1 MWLMTKHGFY
11 SIVER
16 RHGEFHVRSRERR
29 DIENLVERVPLPDA
43 KIFDTP
49 EADYAVRLVV
59 DRDTVRKI
67 MVLLA
72 ETIDYSN
79 FKGQIARTPDQ
90 RHKPYPAIH
99 DLLVEILGGYGRKPF
114 RRNTAN

>member
-1 MWLMTKHGFY
+1 MWLMTKHGYF
-11 SIVER
+11 SVVEYR
-16 RHGEFHVRSRERR
+16 PGEFHVRSRERQ
-29 DIENLVERVPLPDA
+29 DIENLVARVPLPTA
-43 KIFDTP
+43 KIVETP

-67 MVLLA
+67 MVFLA
-72 ETIDYSN
+72 ETLDYSN

-99 DLLVEILGGYGRKPF
+99 DLLVETLGGYGRKPF